1 MLRLG
6 ANRLRQ
12 ALGGGSEGLGVSLTV
27 AAKGTFTSAGA
38 TGVDEAR
45 TGEATGSGKVHAG
58 GATETD

>member
-12 ALGGGSEGLGVSLTV
+12 ALGVGLEGLGVSLTE
-27 AAKGTFTSAGA
+27 AAKGTSTSAGV

-45 TGEATGSGKVHAG
+45 TGEATGAGKVHVG